1 MQIVDEEH
9 TTLVRNVMSSMDEAQ
24 YERFVAFNN
33 ARLNS
38 RSLKKLVST
47 LTRSDK
53 VDPLLL
59 LALGSV
65 TKAFLGELVEQARIL
80 AARQGHRGALLPSHI
95 RQAYARLEL
104 DGRTPHRRAQRKPL
118 LR

>member
-1 MQIVDEEH
+1 MVDEEH
-9 TTLVRNVMSSMDEAQ
+9 TAIVRQVMASMDEQQ
-24 YERFVAFNN
+24 YDRFVAFNN

-38 RSLKKLVST
+38 RSMKKLVST

-53 VDPLLL
+53 IDPLLL
-59 LALGSV
+59 LALGSI
-65 TKAFLGELVEQARIL
+65 TKAFLGELVEQARII
-80 AARQGHRGALLPSHI
+80 AARQGHNGALLPGHI

-104 DGRTPHRRAQRKPL
+104 DGRTPHRRVPRKTM